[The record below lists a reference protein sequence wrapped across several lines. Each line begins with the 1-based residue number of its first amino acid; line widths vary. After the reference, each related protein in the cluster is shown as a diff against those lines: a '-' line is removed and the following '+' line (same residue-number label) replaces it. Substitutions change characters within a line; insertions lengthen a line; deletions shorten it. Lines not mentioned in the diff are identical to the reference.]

1 MRQAKLLK
9 LLYRACLHH
18 DVRVERMLFVKEI
31 DKILKRR
38 LSEKVF
44 DAKWTVFD

>member
-9 LLYRACLHH
+9 QLYRACLHH

-31 DKILKRR
+31 DKILKR

-44 DAKWTVFD
+44 DAKGTVFD

>member
-9 LLYRACLHH
+9 QLYRACLHH
-18 DVRVERMLFVKEI
+18 EVRVERMLFVKEI

-38 LSEKVF
+38 LSEKRF
-44 DAKWTVFD
+44 DSKWTVFD

>member
-9 LLYRACLHH
+9 QLYRACLHH

-31 DKILKRR
+31 DKILKR
-38 LSEKVF
+38 LSEKGF
-44 DAKWTVFD
+44 DSKWTVFD